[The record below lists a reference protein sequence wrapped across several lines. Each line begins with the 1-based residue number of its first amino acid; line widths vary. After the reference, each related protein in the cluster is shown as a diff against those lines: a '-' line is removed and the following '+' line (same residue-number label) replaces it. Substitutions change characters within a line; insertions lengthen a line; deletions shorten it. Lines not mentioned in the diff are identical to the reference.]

1 MIFNT
6 FQFLWVFPI
15 IFFLV
20 VLIGQRDRLGLRNRK
35 IGNYVLLAV
44 SYLLYMQ
51 WEPLYVLILLWVTF
65 ITYIGARF
73 LEKTKNGRIPF
84 ILFLILAL
92 SPLFFYKYYDFV
104 ILQLNSL
111 FVFFREKTELR
122 GLNWALPLGISFY
135 TLQSVG
141 YLFDVYKQRIRAEKN
156 WWDYMLFVSFFPQI
170 ASGPISKAKDL
181 LPQIKADR
189 QLNYAQIVDG
199 LKWLL
204 WGMFMK
210 VVVADNLGLRNNL
223 VFNDFQS
230 HGGIELVLCMISYA
244 FQIYCDFAGY
254 SFMAMGVGK
263 ILGFE
268 LINNFNRP
276 YFSQSVTEFWHRWH
290 ISLSLWLKD
299 YVYITLGG
307 NRCSK
312 IRNYLNIMLTFL
324 VSGIWHGA
332 NWTFIIWGGIHG
344 VFQVFEK
351 ALGYN
356 KRISVGMVKSLRILI
371 TFVLVTFAW
380 VFFRMPT
387 LNDAILFLGCLV
399 EPGTVNI
406 KEYVFPFLLILIVL
420 WKDLADEN
428 QLKSLQLL
436 DSKYKVVR
444 WTIYYLLLFSIC
456 VSGVFGGLFI
466 YSGF

>member
-6 FQFLWVFPI
+6 FQFLWAFPI

-20 VLIGQRDRLGLRNRK
+20 VLIGQRDKLGLRNRK

-73 LEKTKNGRIPF
+73 LEKTKNGRIAF

-104 ILQLNSL
+104 IIQLNSL
-111 FVFFREKTELR
+111 FVSFREKTVLR

-204 WGMFMK
+204 WGMFLK

-406 KEYVFPFLLILIVL
+406 KEYVFPLALILIVF
-420 WKDLADEN
+420 WKDFSDEN

-436 DSKYKVVR
+436 DNKYKMVR

>member
-104 ILQLNSL
+104 IIQLNSL
-111 FVFFREKTELR
+111 FVSFREKTVLR

-230 HGGIELVLCMISYA
+230 HDGIELVLCMISYA

-406 KEYVFPFLLILIVL
+406 KEYVFPLALILIVF
-420 WKDLADEN
+420 WKDFSDEN

-436 DSKYKVVR
+436 DNKYKMVR

>member
-111 FVFFREKTELR
+111 FVFFREKTVLR

-204 WGMFMK
+204 WGMFLK

-356 KRISVGMVKSLRILI
+356 KRTSVGMVKSLRILI

-399 EPGTVNI
+399 EPGTVNV
-406 KEYVFPFLLILIVL
+406 KEYVFPLALILIVF
-420 WKDLADEN
+420 WKDFSDEN

-436 DSKYKVVR
+436 DNKYKMVR

>member
-104 ILQLNSL
+104 IIQLNSL
-111 FVFFREKTELR
+111 FVSFREKTVLR

-406 KEYVFPFLLILIVL
+406 KEYVFPLALILIVF
-420 WKDLADEN
+420 WKDFSDEN

-436 DSKYKVVR
+436 DNKYKMVR

>member
-1 MIFNT
+1 MIFNS
-6 FQFLWVFPI
+6 FQFLWLFPI

-20 VLIGQRDRLGLRNRK
+20 VIIGKRDGFGLKNSK

-65 ITYIGARF
+65 STYIGARF
-73 LEKTKNGRIPF
+73 LEKTKSGKMPF

-104 ILQLNSL
+104 IMQLNSL
-111 FVFFREKTELR
+111 FVSFREKTELR

-141 YLFDVYKQRIRAEKN
+141 YLFDVYKQRIRAERN
-156 WWDYMLFVSFFPQI
+156 WWDYMLFISFFPQI

-181 LPQIKADR
+181 LPQIKSER

-204 WGMFMK
+204 WGMFLK

-344 VFQVFEK
+344 VFQVLEK

-356 KRISVGMVKSLRILI
+356 KRTSVGMVK
-371 TFVLVTFAW
+371 
-380 VFFRMPT
+380 
-387 LNDAILFLGCLV
+387 
-399 EPGTVNI
+399 
-406 KEYVFPFLLILIVL
+406 
-420 WKDLADEN
+420 
-428 QLKSLQLL
+428 
-436 DSKYKVVR
+436 
-444 WTIYYLLLFSIC
+444 
-456 VSGVFGGLFI
+456 
-466 YSGF
+466 

>member
-406 KEYVFPFLLILIVL
+406 KEYVFPLALILIVF
-420 WKDLADEN
+420 WKDFSDEN

-436 DSKYKVVR
+436 DNKYKMVR
-444 WTIYYLLLFSIC
+444 WTIYYLLLLSIC

>member
-73 LEKTKNGRIPF
+73 LGKTKNGRIAF

-104 ILQLNSL
+104 IIQLNSL
-111 FVFFREKTELR
+111 FVSFREKTVLR

-204 WGMFMK
+204 WGMFLK

-356 KRISVGMVKSLRILI
+356 KRTSVGMVKSLRILI

-387 LNDAILFLGCLV
+387 LSDAMSFLSCLA

-406 KEYVFPFLLILIVL
+406 KEYVFPFVLILIVL
-420 WKDLADEN
+420 WKDFSDEN
-428 QLKSLQLL
+428 QLKSLQFL

-444 WTIYYLLLFSIC
+444 WATYYLLLFSIC

>member
-51 WEPLYVLILLWVTF
+51 WEPLYVLILFWVTF

-104 ILQLNSL
+104 IIQLNSL
-111 FVFFREKTELR
+111 FVSFREKTVLR

-406 KEYVFPFLLILIVL
+406 KEYVFPLALILIVF
-420 WKDLADEN
+420 WKDFSDEN

-436 DSKYKVVR
+436 DNKYKMVR

>member
-20 VLIGQRDRLGLRNRK
+20 ILIGQRDRLGLRNRK
-35 IGNYVLLAV
+35 IGNYMLLAV

-406 KEYVFPFLLILIVL
+406 KEYVFPLALILIVF
-420 WKDLADEN
+420 WKDFSDEN

-436 DSKYKVVR
+436 DNKYKMVR

>member
-6 FQFLWVFPI
+6 FQFLWAFPI

-20 VLIGQRDRLGLRNRK
+20 VLIGQRDKLGLRNRK

-73 LEKTKNGRIPF
+73 LEKTKNGRIAF

-104 ILQLNSL
+104 IIQLNSL
-111 FVFFREKTELR
+111 FVSFREKTVLR

-204 WGMFMK
+204 WGMFLK

-344 VFQVFEK
+344 VFQVLEK

-356 KRISVGMVKSLRILI
+356 KRTSVGMVKSLRILI

-406 KEYVFPFLLILIVL
+406 KEYVFPLALILIVF
-420 WKDLADEN
+420 WKDFSDEN
-428 QLKSLQLL
+428 QLKSLQFL
-436 DSKYKVVR
+436 DNKYKVVR
-444 WTIYYLLLFSIC
+444 WTTYYLLLFSIC

>member
-35 IGNYVLLAV
+35 IGNYMLLAV

-84 ILFLILAL
+84 ILFLILTL

-356 KRISVGMVKSLRILI
+356 KRTSVGMVKSLRILI

-406 KEYVFPFLLILIVL
+406 KEYVFPLALILIVF
-420 WKDLADEN
+420 WKDFSDEN

>member
-1 MIFNT
+1 MIFNS
-6 FQFLWVFPI
+6 FQFLWLFPI

-20 VLIGQRDRLGLRNRK
+20 VIIGKRDGFGLKNSK

-73 LEKTKNGRIPF
+73 LEKTKSGKMPF

-104 ILQLNSL
+104 IMQLNSL
-111 FVFFREKTELR
+111 FVSFREKTELR

-141 YLFDVYKQRIRAEKN
+141 YLFDVYKQRIRAERN
-156 WWDYMLFVSFFPQI
+156 WWDYMLFVCFFPQI

-181 LPQIKADR
+181 LPQIKSER

-204 WGMFMK
+204 WGMFLK

-356 KRISVGMVKSLRILI
+356 KRTSVGMVKSLRILI

-406 KEYVFPFLLILIVL
+406 KEYVFPLALILIVF
-420 WKDLADEN
+420 WKDFSDEN
-428 QLKSLQLL
+428 QLKSLQFL
-436 DSKYKVVR
+436 DNKYKVVR
-444 WTIYYLLLFSIC
+444 WTTYYLLLFSIC

>member
-6 FQFLWVFPI
+6 FQFLWAFPI

-20 VLIGQRDRLGLRNRK
+20 VLIGQRDKLGLRNRK

-73 LEKTKNGRIPF
+73 LEKTKNGRIAF

-104 ILQLNSL
+104 IIQLNSL
-111 FVFFREKTELR
+111 FVSFREKTVLR

-204 WGMFMK
+204 WGMFLK

-436 DSKYKVVR
+436 DNKYKMVR
-444 WTIYYLLLFSIC
+444 WTIYYLFLFSIC

>member
-6 FQFLWVFPI
+6 FQFLWLFPI

-20 VLIGQRDRLGLRNRK
+20 VIIGKRDRLGLKNRK

-104 ILQLNSL
+104 IVQLNSL
-111 FVFFREKTELR
+111 FVFFREKTELH

-189 QLNYAQIVDG
+189 ELNYAQIVDG

-204 WGMFMK
+204 WGMFLK

-230 HGGIELVLCMISYA
+230 HGGIELALCMISYA

-344 VFQVFEK
+344 VFQVLEK

-356 KRISVGMVKSLRILI
+356 KRTSVGIVRILRVLL

-380 VFFRMPT
+380 IFFRMPT
-387 LNDAILFLGCLV
+387 LNDALSFLSCLA
-399 EPGTVNI
+399 EPGKVNI
-406 KEYVFPFLLILIVL
+406 KEYVFPFVLILIVL
-420 WKDLADEN
+420 WKDFSDEN
-428 QLKSLQLL
+428 QLKSLQFL

-444 WTIYYLLLFSIC
+444 WATYYFLLFSIC

>member
-6 FQFLWVFPI
+6 FQFLWLFPI

-20 VLIGQRDRLGLRNRK
+20 VIIGKRDRLGLKNRK

-104 ILQLNSL
+104 IVQLNSL

-189 QLNYAQIVDG
+189 ELNYAQIVDG

-204 WGMFMK
+204 WGMFLK

-344 VFQVFEK
+344 VFQVLEK
-351 ALGYN
+351 TLGYN
-356 KRISVGMVKSLRILI
+356 KRASVGIVRILRVLL

-380 VFFRMPT
+380 IFFRMPT
-387 LNDAILFLGCLV
+387 LNDAMSFLSCLA
-399 EPGTVNI
+399 EPGKVNI
-406 KEYVFPFLLILIVL
+406 KEYVFPFVLILIVF
-420 WKDLADEN
+420 WKDFSDEN
-428 QLKSLQLL
+428 QLKSLQFL
-436 DSKYKVVR
+436 DNKYKVVR
-444 WTIYYLLLFSIC
+444 WTTYYLLLFSIC

>member
-6 FQFLWVFPI
+6 FQFLWLFPI

-20 VLIGQRDRLGLRNRK
+20 VIIGKRDRLGLKNRK

-44 SYLLYMQ
+44 SYLFYMQ

-104 ILQLNSL
+104 IVQLNSL

-189 QLNYAQIVDG
+189 ELNYAQIVDG

-204 WGMFMK
+204 WGMFLK

-356 KRISVGMVKSLRILI
+356 KRTSVGVVRTLRVLL

-380 VFFRMPT
+380 IFFRMPT
-387 LNDAILFLGCLV
+387 LNDAMSFLSCLA
-399 EPGTVNI
+399 EPGKVNI
-406 KEYVFPFLLILIVL
+406 KEYVFPFVLILIVL
-420 WKDLADEN
+420 WKDFSDEN

-444 WTIYYLLLFSIC
+444 WTTYYFLLFSIC

>member
-254 SFMAMGVGK
+254 SFMAMGIGK

-406 KEYVFPFLLILIVL
+406 KEYVFPLALILIVF
-420 WKDLADEN
+420 WKDFSDEN

-436 DSKYKVVR
+436 DNKYKMVR

>member
-6 FQFLWVFPI
+6 FQFLWAFPI

-20 VLIGQRDRLGLRNRK
+20 VLIGQRDKLGLRNRK

-73 LEKTKNGRIPF
+73 LEKTKNGRIAF

-104 ILQLNSL
+104 IIQLNSL
-111 FVFFREKTELR
+111 FVSFREKTVLR

-204 WGMFMK
+204 WGMFLK

-312 IRNYLNIMLTFL
+312 IRNYLNIILTFL

-344 VFQVFEK
+344 VFQVLEK

-356 KRISVGMVKSLRILI
+356 KRTSVGIVRILRVVL

-380 VFFRMPT
+380 IFFRMPT
-387 LNDAILFLGCLV
+387 LSDAMSFLGCLV
-399 EPGTVNI
+399 EPGTGNI

-420 WKDLADEN
+420 WKDFSDEN
-428 QLKSLQLL
+428 QLKSLQFL

-444 WTIYYLLLFSIC
+444 WATYYLLLFSIC

>member
-35 IGNYVLLAV
+35 IGNYMLLAV

-230 HGGIELVLCMISYA
+230 HGGIVLVLCMISYA

-356 KRISVGMVKSLRILI
+356 KRTSVGMVKSLRILI

-406 KEYVFPFLLILIVL
+406 KEYVFPLALILIVF
-420 WKDLADEN
+420 WKDFSDEN

>member
-1 MIFNT
+1 MIFNS
-6 FQFLWVFPI
+6 FQFLWLFPI

-20 VLIGQRDRLGLRNRK
+20 VIIGKRDGFGLKNSK

-73 LEKTKNGRIPF
+73 LEKTKSGKMPF

-104 ILQLNSL
+104 IMQLNSL
-111 FVFFREKTELR
+111 FVSFREKTELR

-141 YLFDVYKQRIRAEKN
+141 YLFDVYKQRIRAERN
-156 WWDYMLFVSFFPQI
+156 WWDYMLFISFFPQI

-181 LPQIKADR
+181 LPQIKSER

-204 WGMFMK
+204 WGMFLK

-344 VFQVFEK
+344 VFQVLEK

-356 KRISVGMVKSLRILI
+356 KRTSVGMVKSLRILI

-406 KEYVFPFLLILIVL
+406 KEYVFPLALILIVF
-420 WKDLADEN
+420 WKDFSDEN
-428 QLKSLQLL
+428 QLKSLQFL
-436 DSKYKVVR
+436 DNKYKVVR
-444 WTIYYLLLFSIC
+444 WTTYYLLLFSIC

>member
-6 FQFLWVFPI
+6 FQFVWLFPI

-20 VLIGQRDRLGLRNRK
+20 VIIGKRDSLGLKNRK

-73 LEKTKNGRIPF
+73 IEKTKSGKMPF

-104 ILQLNSL
+104 IIQLNSL
-111 FVFFREKTELR
+111 FVSFREKTVLR

-204 WGMFMK
+204 WGMFLK

-356 KRISVGMVKSLRILI
+356 KRTSVGMVKSLRILI

-406 KEYVFPFLLILIVL
+406 KEYVFPLALILIVF
-420 WKDLADEN
+420 WKDFSDEN
-428 QLKSLQLL
+428 QLKSLQFL
-436 DSKYKVVR
+436 DNKYKVVR
-444 WTIYYLLLFSIC
+444 WTTYYLLLFSIC

>member
-6 FQFLWVFPI
+6 FQFLWLFPI

-20 VLIGQRDRLGLRNRK
+20 VIIGKRDRLGLKNRK

-65 ITYIGARF
+65 ITYTGARF

-104 ILQLNSL
+104 IVQLNSL

-189 QLNYAQIVDG
+189 ELNYAQIVDG

-204 WGMFMK
+204 WGMFLK

-230 HGGIELVLCMISYA
+230 HGGIELALCMISYA

-344 VFQVFEK
+344 VFQVLEK

-356 KRISVGMVKSLRILI
+356 KRASVGIVRILRVLL

-380 VFFRMPT
+380 IFFRMPT
-387 LNDAILFLGCLV
+387 LNDAMSFLSCLA
-399 EPGTVNI
+399 EPGKVNI
-406 KEYVFPFLLILIVL
+406 KEYVFPFVLILIVF
-420 WKDLADEN
+420 WKDFSDEN
-428 QLKSLQLL
+428 QLKSLQFL
-436 DSKYKVVR
+436 DNKYKVVR
-444 WTIYYLLLFSIC
+444 WTTYYLLLFSIC

>member
-6 FQFLWVFPI
+6 FQFLWAFPI

-20 VLIGQRDRLGLRNRK
+20 VLIGQRDKLGLRNRK

-73 LEKTKNGRIPF
+73 LEKTKNGRIAF

-104 ILQLNSL
+104 IIQLNSL
-111 FVFFREKTELR
+111 FVSFREKTVLR

-204 WGMFMK
+204 WGMFLK

-312 IRNYLNIMLTFL
+312 IRNYLNIILTFL

-406 KEYVFPFLLILIVL
+406 KEYVFPLALILIVF
-420 WKDLADEN
+420 WKDFSDEN

-436 DSKYKVVR
+436 DNKYKMVR

>member
-6 FQFLWVFPI
+6 FQFLWAFPI

-20 VLIGQRDRLGLRNRK
+20 VLIGQRDKLGLRNRK

-73 LEKTKNGRIPF
+73 LEKTKNGRIAF
-84 ILFLILAL
+84 IFFLILAL

-104 ILQLNSL
+104 IIQLNSL
-111 FVFFREKTELR
+111 FVSFREKTVLR

-204 WGMFMK
+204 WGMFLK

-312 IRNYLNIMLTFL
+312 IRNYLNIILTFL

-344 VFQVFEK
+344 VFQVLEK

-356 KRISVGMVKSLRILI
+356 KRTSVGIVRILRVVL

-380 VFFRMPT
+380 IFFRMPT
-387 LNDAILFLGCLV
+387 LSDAMSFLGCLV

-406 KEYVFPFLLILIVL
+406 KEYVFPILLILIVL
-420 WKDLADEN
+420 WKDFSDEN
-428 QLKSLQLL
+428 QLKSLQFL

-444 WTIYYLLLFSIC
+444 WATYYLLLFSIC

>member
-111 FVFFREKTELR
+111 FVFFRERTELR

-204 WGMFMK
+204 WGMFMN

-356 KRISVGMVKSLRILI
+356 KRTSVGMVKSLRILI

-406 KEYVFPFLLILIVL
+406 KEYVFPLALILIVF
-420 WKDLADEN
+420 WKDFSDEN

>member
-406 KEYVFPFLLILIVL
+406 KEYVFPLALILIVF
-420 WKDLADEN
+420 WKDFSDEN

-436 DSKYKVVR
+436 DNKYKMVR

>member
-356 KRISVGMVKSLRILI
+356 KRTSVGIVKSLRILI

-399 EPGTVNI
+399 EPGTVNV
-406 KEYVFPFLLILIVL
+406 KEYVFPLALILIVF
-420 WKDLADEN
+420 WKDFSDEN

-436 DSKYKVVR
+436 DNKYKMVR

>member
-6 FQFLWVFPI
+6 FQFVWLFPI

-20 VLIGQRDRLGLRNRK
+20 VIIGKRDSLGLKNRK

-73 LEKTKNGRIPF
+73 LEKTKSGKMPF

-104 ILQLNSL
+104 IMQLNSL
-111 FVFFREKTELR
+111 FVSFREKTELR

-204 WGMFMK
+204 WGMFLK

-356 KRISVGMVKSLRILI
+356 KRTSVGIVKSLRILI

-406 KEYVFPFLLILIVL
+406 KEYVFPLALILIVF
-420 WKDLADEN
+420 WKDFSDEN
-428 QLKSLQLL
+428 QLKSLQFL

-444 WTIYYLLLFSIC
+444 WTTYYLLFFSIC

>member
-1 MIFNT
+1 MIFNS
-6 FQFLWVFPI
+6 FQFLWLFPI

-20 VLIGQRDRLGLRNRK
+20 VIIGKRDSLGLKKRK

-104 ILQLNSL
+104 IIQLNSL
-111 FVFFREKTELR
+111 FVSFRERTVLR

-204 WGMFMK
+204 WGMFLK

-356 KRISVGMVKSLRILI
+356 KRTSVGMVKSLRILI

-406 KEYVFPFLLILIVL
+406 KEYVFPLALILIVF
-420 WKDLADEN
+420 WKDFSDEN
-428 QLKSLQLL
+428 QLKSLQFL

-444 WTIYYLLLFSIC
+444 WTTYYLLLFSIC